1 MDERGR
7 KVPGRFLPLDWRRL
21 PSRCTL
27 PPISCPP
34 PMPFDPE
41 LDARHLTEAVDAIR
55 QHTDVQPELALVLGS
70 GLGALADEVEDAV
83 VLTTAEVPHYPRST
97 VEGHAGRL
105 VLGRLAGR
113 PVLVVQGRIHGYEG
127 HPPRALGFPVRLAH
141 ALGAKGLVLTN
152 AAGGIN
158 PAFGPGT
165 LMLISD
171 HINLTALSPLAGP
184 VGEGEVRFPDLSNPY
199 DEPWREQARNI
210 AVTKKI
216 PYREGVYV
224 WTSGPSY
231 ETPAEIR
238 FFARAGADAVGMST
252 VPEALQAAALGLPVL
267 GISTIT
273 NPAAGLQDAPL
284 DHTEVL
290 EVGRQV
296 RDRLAA
302 WVRGIVAESRL

>member
-1 MDERGR
+1 M
-7 KVPGRFLPLDWRRL
+7 
-21 PSRCTL
+21 T
-27 PPISCPP
+27 
-34 PMPFDPE
+34 DPA
-41 LDARHLTEAVDAIR
+41 LDARQIGEAVAAIR
-55 QHTDVQPELALVLGS
+55 AHTDLVPTLALVLGS

-83 VLTTAEVPHYPRST
+83 TLSTADVPHYPAST

-105 VLGRLAGR
+105 VLGHLAGR

-127 HPPRALGFPVRLAH
+127 HDARALGFPVRLAK
-141 ALGAKGLVLTN
+141 ALGVEGLVLTN

-165 LMLISD
+165 LMLITD
-171 HINLTALSPLAGP
+171 HLNLAFQNPLAGP

-199 DEPWREQARNI
+199 DETWRVQARNI
-210 AVTKKI
+210 AITQKI

-252 VPEALQAAALGLPVL
+252 VPEALQAAAIGLPVL

-273 NPAAGLQDAPL
+273 NPAAGLDPAPL
-284 DHTEVL
+284 DHADVL
-290 EVGRQV
+290 EVGRRV

-302 WVRGIVAESRL
+302 WVRGIVAETGP